1 MRSVW
6 KVMLRDLRAFLVG
19 PDPPVRPRTRLGRSL
34 PTIGAVVAILC
45 GLGSYEYLRG
55 NGPQVGSLFL
65 ALDAALIAAPIGLV
79 ATRPLLAWRIAWL
92 VALYTYLAVD
102 LDQGTPWPWSPVQML
117 SYPVL
122 LAVVAV
128 RHRRGV
134 LLWAGLSATVLVV
147 GFVRPANIAGLLL
160 AVTAILVIGDQVR
173 RRREVQA
180 ALAQEEERTELAQA
194 RRAIAEER
202 NRIAREMHDVVAH
215 HMSLIAVRAETA
227 VYRID
232 GVPPAVAEE
241 LAAIAGTSR
250 EALVEMRRLLG
261 VLRSTE
267 TPLVEPQ
274 PVLDDLTRLVHDAR
288 QAGVDVTFDPLPGAT
303 VPPAV
308 GLAAFR
314 IAQEALSNARRH
326 AAGAPVHIALTLGP
340 SALELSVRNTAGDP
354 FSSALS
360 GAGSGGAGSGGAGS
374 GGAGSGGAG
383 SGGAGSG
390 DAGDAGGERHGL
402 LGMRERAIAI
412 GGSFEAGPDDAGGY
426 TVHATLPLEV
436 TP

>member
-1 MRSVW
+1 VR
-6 KVMLRDLRAFLVG
+6 KVLRVALRDLRAFLAG
-19 PDPPVRPRTRLGRSL
+19 ADPRVRPRTRLGRSL
-34 PTIGAVVAILC
+34 PTIGVVVAILC
-45 GLGSYEYLRG
+45 GLISYEYLLD
-55 NGPQVGSLFL
+55 NGPNYASGFL
-65 ALDAALIAAPIGLV
+65 VVDAAVIAAPIGLV

-92 VALYTYLAVD
+92 VAGFAGLTVAID
-102 LDQGTPWPWSPVQML
+102 PRSPWPWTPVQML
-117 SYPVL
+117 MFPVL

-134 LLWAGLSATVLVV
+134 VAWTGLSAALLVV
-147 GFVRPANIAGLLL
+147 MFVKPGNIAGVLFG
-160 AVTAILVIGDQVR
+160 VTAILVIGDQVR

-180 ALAQEEERTELAQA
+180 ALAEEEERTELAQA
-194 RRAIAEER
+194 RRAVAEER

-267 TPLVEPQ
+267 TPLTEPQ
-274 PVLDDLTRLVHDAR
+274 PVLDDLTGLVRDAR
-288 QAGVDVTFDPLPGAT
+288 EAGVEVTFEPLPGVD

-314 IAQEALSNARRH
+314 IVQEALSNARRH
-326 AAGAPVHIALTLGP
+326 AAGAPVTIRLGLGP
-340 SALELSVRNTAGDP
+340 SALEVYVHNPLTGPPEAPRGTES
-354 FSSALS
+354 
-360 GAGSGGAGSGGAGS
+360 
-374 GGAGSGGAG
+374 
-383 SGGAGSG
+383 
-390 DAGDAGGERHGL
+390 GGERHGL
-402 LGMRERAIAI
+402 LGMRERATAI
-412 GGSFEAGPDDAGGY
+412 GGTFTAGPDGAGGHL
-426 TVHATLPLEV
+426 VHATLPLEV
-436 TP
+436 GP

>member
-1 MRSVW
+1 MGSVS
-6 KVMLRDLRAFLVG
+6 KAVRRDLRGFLVG
-19 PDPPVRPRTRLGRSL
+19 PDPPVRPRTRLGRAL
-34 PTIGAVVAILC
+34 PTIGVVVAIAA
-45 GLGSYEYLRG
+45 GLITYEYLLG
-55 NGPQVGSLFL
+55 NGPMVGSFL
-65 ALDAALIAAPIGLV
+65 LVLTAALTGAPIALV
-79 ATRPLLAWRIAWL
+79 ATRPLLAWRIAFL
-92 VALYTYLAVD
+92 VAGLAGFTVHIA
-102 LDQGTPWPWSPVQML
+102 QRTPWPWTPTQML
-117 SYPVL
+117 SIPVV

-134 LLWAGLSATVLVV
+134 LVWTGLSAALLVV
-147 GFVRPANIAGLLL
+147 VFVKPTNIAGLLL
-160 AVTAILVIGDQVR
+160 AVFAILVVGDQVR

-180 ALAQEEERTELAQA
+180 ALAEEEERTELAQA
-194 RRAIAEER
+194 RRAVAEER

-274 PVLDDLTRLVHDAR
+274 PGLEDLAGLVVDAR
-288 QAGVDVTFDPLPGAT
+288 RAGVDVTFEPLPGAT

-314 IAQEALSNARRH
+314 IVQEALSNARRH
-326 AAGAPVHIALTLGP
+326 AAGAPVRITLTLGP
-340 SALELSVRNTAGDP
+340 SALELTVRNTLTAPAGDP
-354 FSSALS
+354 
-360 GAGSGGAGSGGAGS
+360 AGEPPT
-374 GGAGSGGAG
+374 
-383 SGGAGSG
+383 
-390 DAGDAGGERHGL
+390 GERHGL
-402 LGMRERAIAI
+402 LGMRERATAI
-412 GGSFEAGPDDAGGY
+412 GGTFTAGPDAGRY

-436 TP
+436 DT

>member
-1 MRSVW
+1 MQSVLR
-6 KVMLRDLRAFLVG
+6 VGLRDLRGFLVG
-19 PDPPVRPRTRLGRSL
+19 PDPPVRARTRLGRAL
-34 PTIGAVVAILC
+34 PTIGAIAALVC
-45 GLGSYEYLRG
+45 GLISFEYLRG
-55 NGPQVGSLFL
+55 NGPSVAVGFL
-65 ALDAALIAAPIGLV
+65 VIDAVLIAAPLGLV
-79 ATRPLLAWRIAWL
+79 ATRPLLAWRMAFL
-92 VALYTYLAVD
+92 VAGFTGATVPIQ
-102 LDQGTPWPWSPVQML
+102 QGTPWPWTPVQML
-117 SYPVL
+117 MFPLL

-134 LLWAGLSATVLVV
+134 LVWVGLSATLLLVI
-147 GFVRPANIAGLLL
+147 FVNPGNLAGLLF

-180 ALAQEEERTELAQA
+180 ALAEEEERTELAQA

-267 TPLVEPQ
+267 TALFEPQ
-274 PVLDDLTRLVHDAR
+274 PVLDDLAGLVRDAR
-288 QAGVDVTFDPLPGAT
+288 EAGVDVTFDPLPGT
-303 VPPAV
+303 RVPPAV

-314 IAQEALSNARRH
+314 IVQEALSNARRH
-326 AAGAPVHIALTLGP
+326 AAGAPVRITLSLGP
-340 SALELSVRNTAGDP
+340 STLELYVRNTLN
-354 FSSALS
+354 ALT
-360 GAGSGGAGSGGAGS
+360 GEPT
-374 GGAGSGGAG
+374 
-383 SGGAGSG
+383 
-390 DAGDAGGERHGL
+390 GGERHGL
-402 LGMRERAIAI
+402 LGMRERATAI
-412 GGSFEAGPDDAGGY
+412 GGTLAAGPDPDGGY

-436 TP
+436 AA

>member
-1 MRSVW
+1 MLRTG
-6 KVMLRDLRAFLVG
+6 LRDLRGFLVG
-19 PDPPVRPRTRLGRSL
+19 PDPPVHPKTRLGRAL
-34 PTIGAVVAILC
+34 PTVGAVAAILT
-45 GLGSYEYLRG
+45 GLVTFEYLRG
-55 NGPQVGSLFL
+55 NAGQTATGFL
-65 ALDAALIAAPIGLV
+65 ALDAVLIAAPIGLV

-92 VALYTYLAVD
+92 VAGFAGALIPV
-102 LDQGTPWPWSPVQML
+102 QQKTPWPWVPAQML
-117 SYPVL
+117 MFPVL

-134 LLWAGLSATVLVV
+134 LVWTGLSAALLLVM
-147 GFVRPANIAGLLL
+147 FVNPANVAGLLL

-180 ALAQEEERTELAQA
+180 ALAEEEERTELAQA
-194 RRAIAEER
+194 RRAVAEER

-274 PVLDDLTRLVHDAR
+274 PVLDDLAGLVRDAR
-288 QAGVDVTFDPLPGAT
+288 EAGVDVTFDPLPGAR

-314 IAQEALSNARRH
+314 IVQEALSNARRH
-326 AAGAPVHIALTLGP
+326 AAGAPVRITLTLTP
-340 SALELSVRNTAGDP
+340 STLELYVHNTRNAAAGESP
-354 FSSALS
+354 
-360 GAGSGGAGSGGAGS
+360 
-374 GGAGSGGAG
+374 
-383 SGGAGSG
+383 
-390 DAGDAGGERHGL
+390 GGERHGL
-402 LGMRERAIAI
+402 LGMRERATAI
-412 GGSFEAGPDDAGGY
+412 GGTFQAGPDADGGY
-426 TVHATLPLEV
+426 TVRAHLPLEV
-436 TP
+436 AA

>member
-1 MRSVW
+1 VLRAS
-6 KVMLRDLRAFLVG
+6 LRDLRGFLVG
-19 PDPPVRPRTRLGRSL
+19 PDPPVRPRTRLGRAL
-34 PTIGAVVAILC
+34 PTIGVIAALLI
-45 GLGSYEYLRG
+45 GLITFEYLRG
-55 NGPQVGSLFL
+55 NGPSVAPAFL
-65 ALDAALIAAPIGLV
+65 VIDAVLMAAPLGLV
-79 ATRPLLAWRIAWL
+79 ATRPLLAWRMAFL
-92 VALYTYLAVD
+92 VAGFAGATVPIR
-102 LDQGTPWPWSPVQML
+102 QGLPWPWTPVQML
-117 SYPVL
+117 MFPLL

-134 LLWAGLSATVLVV
+134 LVWVGLSAALLLVM
-147 GFVRPANIAGLLL
+147 FVNPGNLAGLLF
-160 AVTAILVIGDQVR
+160 AVTAVLVIGDQVR

-180 ALAQEEERTELAQA
+180 ALAEEEERAELAQA

-241 LAAIAGTSR
+241 LAAIADTSR

-274 PVLDDLTRLVHDAR
+274 PVLDDLAGLVRDAR
-288 QAGVDVTFDPLPGAT
+288 EAGVDVTFDPLPGT
-303 VPPAV
+303 RVPPAV

-326 AAGAPVHIALTLGP
+326 AAGAPVRITVTLDP
-340 SALELSVRNTAGDP
+340 STLQLYVRNTLSAPAGD
-354 FSSALS
+354 LT
-360 GAGSGGAGSGGAGS
+360 
-374 GGAGSGGAG
+374 
-383 SGGAGSG
+383 
-390 DAGDAGGERHGL
+390 GGERHGM
-402 LGMRERAIAI
+402 LGMRERATAI
-412 GGSFEAGPDDAGGY
+412 GGTFEAGPDPAGGF
-426 TVHATLPLEV
+426 TVRATLPLEV
-436 TP
+436 ST

>member
-1 MRSVW
+1 MLSAG
-6 KVMLRDLRAFLVG
+6 LRDLRAFLVG
-19 PDPPVRPRTRLGRSL
+19 PDPPVRPRTRLGRAL
-34 PTIGAVVAILC
+34 PAIGAVAAILL
-45 GLGSYEYLRG
+45 GLVSYEYLLD
-55 NGPQVGSLFL
+55 NGPRINSAFI
-65 ALDAALIAAPIGLV
+65 AINSALIAAPIGLV
-79 ATRPLLAWRIAWL
+79 ATRPLFAWRIAIL
-92 VALYTYLAVD
+92 VAVFGGFAVPVE
-102 LDQGTPWPWSPVQML
+102 QGTPWPWTPVQML
-117 SYPVL
+117 MFPL
-122 LAVVAV
+122 LLGVVAV

-134 LLWAGLSATVLVV
+134 LIWVGLSAALALIV
-147 GFVRPANIAGLLL
+147 FVNPGNLAGLLL

-180 ALAQEEERTELAQA
+180 ALAEEEERTELAQA
-194 RRAIAEER
+194 RRAVAEER

-261 VLRSTE
+261 VLRSSE

-274 PVLDDLTRLVHDAR
+274 PVLDDLAGLVRDAR
-288 QAGVDVTFDPLPGAT
+288 EAGVDVTFDPLPGAH

-326 AAGAPVHIALTLGP
+326 AAGAPVRITLTLGP
-340 SALELSVRNTAGDP
+340 SALELYVHNTLNGPAGDKP
-354 FSSALS
+354 
-360 GAGSGGAGSGGAGS
+360 
-374 GGAGSGGAG
+374 
-383 SGGAGSG
+383 
-390 DAGDAGGERHGL
+390 GGERHGL
-402 LGMRERAIAI
+402 LGMRERATAL
-412 GGSFEAGPDDAGGY
+412 GGTCTAGPDPAGGY
-426 TVHATLPLEV
+426 TVRVTLPLEV
-436 TP
+436 AA